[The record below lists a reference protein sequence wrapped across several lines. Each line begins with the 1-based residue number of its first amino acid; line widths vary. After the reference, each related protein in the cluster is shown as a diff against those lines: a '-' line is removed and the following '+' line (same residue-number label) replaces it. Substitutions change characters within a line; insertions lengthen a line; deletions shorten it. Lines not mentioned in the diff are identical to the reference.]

1 MQKSFDRAEYVREFK
16 FISDAVINLYAS
28 HINSLLYNYDN
39 PLISD
44 SLRNAFQCLQKAFR
58 KINNIHLEMSAGK
71 VMVEGD
77 VLEGDV
83 LVLNNFASWLNS
95 MDIKS
100 LSFVDGLTRRELI
113 SFHKIISMKRLTAE
127 ELFKTM
133 SEKGITNI
141 SVHLAEFPDAVPPDA
156 VSLNDTADQEIS
168 KNYVSTM
175 FHVES
180 GQEKAPFFNP
190 DTSSLV
196 GEKTEKDHNARFD
209 EKSFEFE
216 ISDLVTEKTEEDRY
230 TLCVEMLLEREIS
243 DDERRA
249 IRGIPPE
256 HMADLLNAMLL
267 VTPSEDV
274 LTRIAAAYLG
284 IDGDASAGYAAD
296 RQKIFFERL
305 KTELRHPLRIICSF
319 LFNTDDQYAD
329 QEPAGISN
337 APWQEIPSPSIAGS
351 DENGVSGSS
360 PPVLQRTLENSDFVF
375 DFIVD
380 KKAVLHDIDIEGD
393 SASLFNESHLTDLQQ
408 GVSPDELLS
417 RLNTMDN
424 NARSVAILECTD
436 EVILGMS
443 FDVILDLVVSD
454 CLESDVYQKLAG
466 KLTSLVEFFLLKGE
480 FEKVLDVFNALKTQ
494 SLQGSQGFHATLMI
508 RNIFSTDSFNSK
520 IVEALKLHGR
530 KQRESAGRLT
540 SVLGA
545 YLVPYLLDAL
555 NEESD
560 TSKRKFMI
568 TLLTS
573 VRSDVLSYIVKRL
586 SDSRWYV
593 LRNMLYLLREC
604 HGQSYAPEV
613 KNFLEHEVPLVRL
626 EALKTLLSF
635 QDPDAELYV
644 RKFLK
649 SDIFQLQKGAV
660 CLAGAHRIRT
670 AVPHLL
676 ILLKGKDILGK
687 KILFKKGIIRVLGR
701 IGDGRAVGQLMNMC
715 RSTSVIHKNDFDKLK
730 IEIFR
735 TLHNY
740 PVAKIGPL
748 LDYGL
753 RSTNKDIVTICQKLI
768 KRYKL
773 PLGNRGKV

>member
-1 MQKSFDRAEYVREFK
+1 MQKLFDRAEYVQELR
-16 FISDAVINLYAS
+16 FISEAVINLYAS
-28 HINSLLYNYDN
+28 HINSLLYKYDN

-58 KINNIHLEMSAGK
+58 RIKHIHLETSAGK
-71 VMVEGD
+71 VMVAGD

-95 MDIKS
+95 RDIKS

-113 SFHKIISMKRLTAE
+113 SFHKIISTKRLTAE
-127 ELFKTM
+127 ELSKAM
-133 SEKGITNI
+133 SENGVTNI
-141 SVHLAEFPDAVPPDA
+141 SVHPAEFPDAESTDA
-156 VSLNDTADQEIS
+156 GSLIDTADKEIC
-168 KNYVSTM
+168 KDYVSTM
-175 FHVES
+175 FHLES
-180 GQEKAPFFNP
+180 GQGQTPFYNP
-190 DTSSLV
+190 DTSSLA
-196 GEKTEKDHNARFD
+196 GEKTEKYHNARFD
-209 EKSFEFE
+209 EKSLEFE
-216 ISDLVTEKTEEDRY
+216 ISELVAEKTEEDRCAC
-230 TLCVEMLLEREIS
+230 CVEMLLEREIS
-243 DDERRA
+243 EDERRN

-256 HMADLLNAMLL
+256 HMADLLNAMFL

-296 RQKIFFERL
+296 RQKIFLERL
-305 KTELRHPLRIICSF
+305 KVDLRHPLRMTCSV

-329 QEPAGISN
+329 QELAGIPD
-337 APWQEIPSPSIAGS
+337 APWQEIPSPSISGS
-351 DENGVSGSS
+351 DENGISGSS
-360 PPVLQRTLENSDFVF
+360 PPLLQRTLENSDFVF

-380 KKAVLHDIDIEGD
+380 KKAVLFDIDIEGE
-393 SASLFNESHLTDLQQ
+393 SASLFNESHLTRLKQ
-408 GVSPDELLS
+408 GVSPDEFLS
-417 RLNTMDN
+417 RLNNMDN
-424 NARSVAILECTD
+424 NASSVVLLECTD

-454 CLESDVYQKLAG
+454 CLESDAYQKLVG

-494 SLQGSQGFHATLMI
+494 SLQGTQGFYATQMI
-508 RNIFSTDSFNSK
+508 RNIFSTDSFNGK
-520 IVEALKLHGR
+520 MVEALKLYGR
-530 KQRESAGRLT
+530 KQRECAGKLALALR
-540 SVLGA
+540 A
-545 YLVPYLLDAL
+545 YLIPFLLDAL

-613 KNFLEHEVPLVRL
+613 KEFLEHEVPLVRL

-649 SDIFQLQKGAV
+649 SNVFQLQKGAV
-660 CLAGAHRIRT
+660 CLAGAHRIKNT
-670 AVPHLL
+670 VPHLL

-701 IGDGRAVGQLMNMC
+701 IGDGRAVGHLLNMC

-740 PVAKIGPL
+740 PLAKIGPL
-748 LDYGL
+748 LDYGM
-753 RSTNKDIVTICQKLI
+753 RSTNKDIVAICQKHI
-768 KRYKL
+768 NRYKL
-773 PLGNRGKV
+773 PVGNRGKA